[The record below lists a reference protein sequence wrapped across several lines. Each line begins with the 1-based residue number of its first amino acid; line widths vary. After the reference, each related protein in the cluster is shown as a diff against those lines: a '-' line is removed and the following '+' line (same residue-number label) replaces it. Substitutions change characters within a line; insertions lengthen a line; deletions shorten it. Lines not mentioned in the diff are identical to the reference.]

1 METVGVRQLKEKTSE
16 IIRRVREDRETFAV
30 TFRGREVA
38 HIVPASSFVKDKET
52 NLAHDLKVWAQM
64 EDLAEE
70 IGALWPEGVSAEE
83 AIREQRR
90 EL

>member
-1 METVGVRQLKEKTSE
+1 MQTVAGDCCLQPVRSLGKM
-16 IIRRVREDRETFAV
+16 FP
-30 TFRGREVA
+30 TFRGREGA